1 MAARQIPDL
10 PGFNRFWLVWPANT
24 PGGYDR
30 KGGKSE
36 CLKLWAKERME
47 QIADEIIRHVE
58 FMKTTRKWR
67 ETFGEYIPAPAVY
80 LRQKR
85 WDGANIPGGQA
96 LAEVAPE
103 SARAREARERVE
115 RVAPGAAARRPGS
128 MEPTA
133 ADWIE
138 YVGPQ
143 ITG

>member
-10 PGFNRFWLVWPANT
+10 PGFNRFWLAWPANT

-36 CLKLWAKERME
+36 CLKLWAKGME

-85 WDGANIPGGQA
+85 WDGANIPSTQVMPQVIPTGRIDRQ
-96 LAEVAPE
+96 LE
-103 SARAREARERVE
+103 
-115 RVAPGAAARRPGS
+115 
-128 MEPTA
+128 TA
-133 ADWIE
+133 ALMTGVKRRGPDVMGE
-138 YVGPQ
+138 VFDVGQ
-143 ITG
+143 RRIAE